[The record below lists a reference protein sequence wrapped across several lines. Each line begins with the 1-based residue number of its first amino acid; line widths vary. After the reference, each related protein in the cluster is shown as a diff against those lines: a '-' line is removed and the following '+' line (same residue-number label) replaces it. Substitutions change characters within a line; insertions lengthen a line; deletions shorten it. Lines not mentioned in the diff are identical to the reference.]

1 MNKEFL
7 CLVKKIVFLKL
18 LFSLLCMV
26 SLCFQG
32 CDSGDDSEEES
43 ASSED
48 PIEEVDDSTV
58 KATAKKASKAV
69 GAKKAIASNNVQGTS
84 QVVGLF
90 KKPSKLEIKKIG
102 KKEPQTMGL
111 LKLSTGTAG
120 LSS

>member
-1 MNKEFL
+1 MSS
-7 CLVKKIVFLKL
+7 KKIVFLNL

-69 GAKKAIASNNVQGTS
+69 GAKKAIASNNVRE
-84 QVVGLF
+84 LR
-90 KKPSKLEIKKIG
+90 
-102 KKEPQTMGL
+102 
-111 LKLSTGTAG
+111 KLSDCLKAFQIGD
-120 LSS
+120 